1 MNASEL
7 ARVSLGFILGP
18 AVGLA
23 LLGIGWCVPR
33 VFEQGAVTFGSCWG
47 SGDVVLFVGS
57 MGALVAYPAMVLF
70 GIPLFFLFRKRGWLT
85 WWQVSLG
92 GFLVG
97 ALSMLA
103 FALYVGTLSGGL
115 EYVLLFCGV
124 GLCSGL
130 AFWAI
135 AVFRNRALTPG
146 SRGDAPQAARA

>member
-7 ARVSLGFILGP
+7 ARVSLGFILGA

-103 FALYVGTLSGGL
+103 FALYVGTLSGAL
-115 EYVLLFCGV
+115 EDVLLFCDV
-124 GLCSGL
+124 WMCSGL
-130 AFWAI
+130 AIWAI
-135 AVFRNRALTPG
+135 AVFRNRALIPG
-146 SRGDAPQAARA
+146 SSSDAHQAARA